1 MPELHQPPSAP
12 DEPDTVKPTA
22 EDATDAPDADEEIVP
37 VVNRAGQELGEVSG
51 GGEVTDLG
59 GDSPSS

>member
-1 MPELHQPPSAP
+1 MPEMHQPPSDP
-12 DEPDTVKPTA
+12 EDPDTVEPTVEPTA
-22 EDATDAPDADEEIVP
+22 DEVVDP
-37 VVNRAGQELGEVSG
+37 VVDDSGEELGEVSG

>member
-1 MPELHQPPSAP
+1 MGAGQDEDERETTQPTEPVEA
-12 DEPDTVKPTA
+12 DEPVAPV
-22 EDATDAPDADEEIVP
+22 EDERTGED
-37 VVNRAGQELGEVSG
+37 LGEVSG

>member
-1 MPELHQPPSAP
+1 MPDP
-12 DEPDTVKPTA
+12 DETPPTDPEPDV
-22 EDATDAPDADEEIVP
+22 EADEPVP
-37 VVNRAGQELGEVSG
+37 PVEDERTGEDLGEVSG

>member
-1 MPELHQPPSAP
+1 MADHPTPPTAP
-12 DEPDTVKPTA
+12 DDA
-22 EDATDAPDADEEIVP
+22 ARDATDEGADVVADEP
-37 VVNRAGQELGEVSG
+37 VAPVTDDDGDDLGEVSG

>member
-1 MPELHQPPSAP
+1 MPEMHQPPSTP
-12 DEPDTVKPTA
+12 EEPDTVEPTA
-22 EDATDAPDADEEIVP
+22 EDATETPVADEEVEP

>member
-1 MPELHQPPSAP
+1 MADHPTPEPRHDDPPP
-12 DEPDTVKPTA
+12 G
-22 EDATDAPDADEEIVP
+22 ATDEGAEVVADDP
-37 VVNRAGQELGEVSG
+37 VEPVTDETGEDLGEVSG

>member
-1 MPELHQPPSAP
+1 MPDIHQPPSTP
-12 DEPDTVKPTA
+12 EDPDTVEPTA
-22 EDATDAPDADEEIVP
+22 DEPTADEVVP
-37 VVNRAGQELGEVSG
+37 PVHRDGEELGEVSG

>member
-1 MPELHQPPSAP
+1 MVTSPSS
-12 DEPDTVKPTA
+12 
-22 EDATDAPDADEEIVP
+22 DEEDQSPHGDEAEPTGVEP
-37 VVNRAGQELGEVSG
+37 LADAETGEELGEVAG

>member
-1 MPELHQPPSAP
+1 MSDHEHPTDDNALP
-12 DEPDTVKPTA
+12 DETTGEQTEVV
-22 EDATDAPDADEEIVP
+22 ADEP
-37 VVNRAGQELGEVSG
+37 VEPVTDETGEELGEVSG

>member
-1 MPELHQPPSAP
+1 MPEMHQPPSTP
-12 DEPDTVKPTA
+12 DEPETVEPTL
-22 EDATDAPDADEEIVP
+22 EDAQDQPVADDPVVP
-37 VVNRAGQELGEVSG
+37 VVNRAGQELGEISG

>member
-1 MPELHQPPSAP
+1 MPDQPTPATRSDDPPTEATTAVVADQPVAP
-12 DEPDTVKPTA
+12 VTDEDG
-22 EDATDAPDADEEIVP
+22 ED
-37 VVNRAGQELGEVSG
+37 LGEVSG

>member
-1 MPELHQPPSAP
+1 MPEMHQPPSGP
-12 DEPDTVKPTA
+12 EDPDTVEPA
-22 EDATDAPDADEEIVP
+22 AGDIVDP
-37 VVNRAGQELGEVSG
+37 VVDDESGEELGELAG

>member
-1 MPELHQPPSAP
+1 MPETHQPPSTPEA
-12 DEPDTVKPTA
+12 PDTVEPTA
-22 EDATDAPDADEEIVP
+22 EAETPVADEEVEP

>member
-1 MPELHQPPSAP
+1 MSDHAHPTGDEAPSDDTAADETEVVA
-12 DEPDTVKPTA
+12 DEPVAPV
-22 EDATDAPDADEEIVP
+22 TDESGE
-37 VVNRAGQELGEVSG
+37 ELGEVSG

>member
-1 MPELHQPPSAP
+1 MSEHPHPTDDEAP
-12 DEPDTVKPTA
+12 TDDPVAEETEVVADEPVEPV
-22 EDATDAPDADEEIVP
+22 TDE
-37 VVNRAGQELGEVSG
+37 AGEELGEVSG